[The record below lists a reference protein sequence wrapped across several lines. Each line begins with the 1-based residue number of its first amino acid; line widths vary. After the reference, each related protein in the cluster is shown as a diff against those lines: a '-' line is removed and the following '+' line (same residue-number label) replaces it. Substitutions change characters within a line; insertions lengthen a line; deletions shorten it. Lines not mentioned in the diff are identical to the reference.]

1 MDERVDK
8 IQAIKNRETLLRA
21 ELKDLKAKRDALE
34 REVEDEMIENGL
46 DDLHGT
52 DCRVE
57 LRGRRALDKELVG
70 DSFPYEMFPEIWTIS
85 ANEFKKM
92 IGSKEYEDFMSDDGD
107 LYLKLL
113 S

>member
-1 MDERVDK
+1 MDERVDE

-21 ELKDLKAKRDALE
+21 ELKELKARRDAIE
-34 REVEDEMIENGL
+34 REIEEEMIEYNL
-46 DDLHGT
+46 DDLRGT
-52 DCRVE
+52 NCRVE
-57 LRGRRALDKELVG
+57 FRESKSLDKELVG
-70 DSFPYEMFPEIWTIS
+70 DSFPYELFPEIWTIS

-92 IGSKEYEDFMSDDGD
+92 VGADEYANFTSVSD